1 MLRNFIKELC
11 VNSGFDVNISF
22 NTGWTA
28 LMYAAQ
34 NAAPET
40 VDYLLQHGAS
50 PNARKGL

>member
-1 MLRNFIKELC
+1 M
-11 VNSGFDVNISF
+11 NSGIDVNVSF

-40 VDYLLQHGAS
+40 VDYLLQHGAN